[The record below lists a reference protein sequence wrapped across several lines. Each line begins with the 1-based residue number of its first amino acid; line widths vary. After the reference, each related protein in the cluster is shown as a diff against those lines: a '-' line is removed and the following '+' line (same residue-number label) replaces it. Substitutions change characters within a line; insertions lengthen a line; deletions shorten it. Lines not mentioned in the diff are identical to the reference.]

1 MLRVALNSAVAHPV
15 RLPTARG
22 DGVLTPITRVSAH
35 RITQEPDHRR
45 GYSEAV
51 LTWISITAR
60 EGISGQKESN
70 ADLCSKSMA
79 MHRKLPLT
87 TDRH

>member
-15 RLPTARG
+15 RLATARG
-22 DGVLTPITRVSAH
+22 DGVPTPITRVSAH

-51 LTWISITAR
+51 LIWISITAR
-60 EGISGQKESN
+60 EGISGQKERE

-79 MHRKLPLT
+79 MHRKLALT
-87 TDRH
+87 ANRH